1 MKKLVILSLLTTL
14 LFAQNPRVYSALG
27 DVVYDN
33 VQSIEKLKYI
43 SEFSTEKEK
52 IEEYVKDVNETKKD
66 GFAVESKNESINK
79 SSYLDKLR
87 ELSKMNDYFK
97 RAVRE
102 NFKSSIQNENSE
114 LFSKI
119 VNSGLIDI
127 NSYKQDIKTYYSK
140 HSDEI
145 DPSGVIQNIL
155 DEDASLKIQSKAKL
169 IDKNIQEDNIKRI
182 RAKDKIQQEAIQKS
196 LEKEV
201 NKKKQEIRE
210 YQKKEL
216 LGN

>member
-1 MKKLVILSLLTTL
+1 MKKLVVLSLLATL

-27 DVVYDN
+27 DAVYDN
-33 VQSIEKLKYI
+33 VANIEKLKYLP
-43 SEFSTEKEK
+43 EFSAEKEK

-66 GFAVESKNESINK
+66 GFAIESKNESINK
-79 SSYLDKLR
+79 SKYLDSLR
-87 ELSKMNDYFK
+87 ELSKMNDDFK

-102 NFKSSIQNENSE
+102 NFKLSIQNENSE

-119 VNSGLIDI
+119 INSGLIDI
-127 NSYKQDIKTYYSK
+127 KSYKQDIKTYYSK

-145 DPSGVIQNIL
+145 DPSGVIQDIL
-155 DEDASLKIQSKAKL
+155 DEDASLKTQSKAKL
-169 IDKNIQEDNIKRI
+169 TDKDIQEKNIKRI
-182 RAKDKIQQEAIQKS
+182 RERDKIQQEAIQKS
-196 LEKEV
+196 LEEEV
-201 NKKKQEIRE
+201 SKKKQDIRE